1 MIDDNKLEGFFK
13 YLNRVRSKYH
23 DMTLSFS
30 YEIMGPNRIDVYINA
45 EGKFPLPIMTRE
57 MFQNLFYTLFIK
69 DSRLF
74 AIDNSKRNV
83 FFVKPY
89 FNGEE
94 VSYGITIDDELSN
107 SIQDFYNEATKKTE
121 LTVSR
126 DNSMDNTI
134 KITLINNKIT
144 TYIDDE
150 GDIILF
156 TYTYNPSLIKLNGL
170 PISLKSIEY
179 YLEETEQSFDYD
191 VSDIVIAISNLI
203 NDESSDRYF
212 TYHDEIFEK
221 FYAMINN
228 SGYRYDLSLSEDIG
242 LFFNVHLRSYQG
254 IDVYGS
260 SDYPSGEDGT
270 TVSDFL
276 GFLEGN
282 RGNYPV

>member
-1 MIDDNKLEGFFK
+1 MVDNNKLEGFFK
-13 YLNRVRSKYH
+13 YLNSVRSKYH

-30 YEIMGPNRIDVYINA
+30 YEIIGPNRIGVYINA
-45 EGKFPLPIMTRE
+45 EGKFPLPIMTRG
-57 MFQNLFYTLFIK
+57 MFQTLFYTLFIK

-74 AIDNSKRNV
+74 AIDKSKINN
-83 FFVKPY
+83 FFVKSY

-134 KITLINNKIT
+134 KITLLNNKIT
-144 TYIDDE
+144 TYIEDE
-150 GDIILF
+150 SDMILF
-156 TYTYNPSLIKLNGL
+156 AYTYNPSLIKLNGL
-170 PISLKSIEY
+170 PFTLKTIEY

-191 VSDIVIAISNLI
+191 VSDIVTMISNLI
-203 NDESSDRYF
+203 YGETSDRHF
-212 TYHDEIFEK
+212 AYHDEIFEK
-221 FYAMINN
+221 FYAMLNN
-228 SGYRYDLSLSEDIG
+228 SGYRYDLPLTEDIG
-242 LFFNVHLRSYQG
+242 LIFNVFLRNYQG
-254 IDVYGS
+254 IDIYGS
-260 SDYPSGEDGT
+260 SDYPSEEDET

>member
-13 YLNRVRSKYH
+13 YLNSVRSKYH

-74 AIDNSKRNV
+74 AIDNSKRNI

-94 VSYGITIDDELSN
+94 VSYGVTIDDELSDTM
-107 SIQDFYNEATKKTE
+107 QDFYNEATKKTE
-121 LTVSR
+121 LSVSAG
-126 DNSMDNTI
+126 NSPDETI
-134 KITLINNKIT
+134 KITLLNNKIT

-150 GDIILF
+150 GDMILF
-156 TYTYNPSLIKLNGL
+156 AYTYNPSLIKLNGL
-170 PISLKSIEY
+170 PFTLKTIEY

-191 VSDIVIAISNLI
+191 VSDIVTSISNLI
-203 NDESSDRYF
+203 YGETSDRHF
-212 TYHDEIFEK
+212 AHHDEIFEK
-221 FYAMINN
+221 FYVMLNN
-228 SGYRYDLSLSEDIG
+228 SGYRYDLSLTEDIG
-242 LFFNVHLRSYQG
+242 LIFNVFLRNYQG
-254 IDVYGS
+254 IDIYGS
-260 SDYPSGEDGT
+260 SDYPSEEDD
-270 TVSDFL
+270 TVVADFI

-282 RGNYPV
+282 RGNYPL

>member
-13 YLNRVRSKYH
+13 YLNSVRSKYH

-30 YEIMGPNRIDVYINA
+30 YEIVGPNRIGTYINA
-45 EGKFPLPIMTRE
+45 EGKFPLPIMTGE

-74 AIDNSKRNV
+74 AIDKSKINN
-83 FFVKPY
+83 FFVKSY

-107 SIQDFYNEATKKTE
+107 SIQDFYDEATKKTE

-134 KITLINNKIT
+134 KITLLNNKIT
-144 TYIDDE
+144 TYIDHESDM
-150 GDIILF
+150 ILF
-156 TYTYNPSLIKLNGL
+156 AYTYNPSLIKLNGL
-170 PISLKSIEY
+170 PFTLKTIEY
-179 YLEETEQSFDYD
+179 YLEETEQSFNYD
-191 VSDIVIAISNLI
+191 VSDIVTMISNLI
-203 NDESSDRYF
+203 YGESHDRYF
-212 TYHDEIFEK
+212 TYEGEIFEK
-221 FYAMINN
+221 FHAMLNN
-228 SGYRYDLSLSEDIG
+228 SGYRYDLSLSKDIG
-242 LFFNVHLRSYQG
+242 LIFNVFLRSYQG
-254 IDVYGS
+254 IDIYGS
-260 SDYPSGEDGT
+260 SDYPSKEDET